1 MKKVLIMVLLS
12 LLIVLSGCS
21 AQDRLSRQ
29 IEFNLGGAQ
38 ISPMDDQSSST
49 NTAKQSG
56 SWSEEPLSGQAASLG
71 SASQGTSQSR
81 ALQMNDNP
89 VQDQSGGQS
98 AVLSYSQYFRSTS
111 NAPSNPITAPTEFD
125 LQEQE
130 PSMLYFG
137 SSQKAVPYS
146 QYQTYALTTG
156 LNSFWIQGT
165 SSWTQYAMVPL
176 GSSLSLIGT
185 SATGGYGYLYD
196 MYPDGTLKTNSYYFY
211 PYNQIGYYADQE
223 GQHLLFFNI
232 DGQPSNIIVIDVAQ
246 YQPQPIPPVY
256 NYALITVS
264 SSWLGGYH
272 VSVDGSYQATEGM
285 TGEPDGVVTV
295 NVPGNQYYTIAVEGN
310 EFSFSDYKYFNA
322 GWAYTLNV

>member
-1 MKKVLIMVLLS
+1 MKKVLIMALLS
-12 LLIVLSGCS
+12 LLIVLSGGFG
-21 AQDRLSRQ
+21 QDTQSKQ
-29 IEFNLGGAQ
+29 IDFNFGGAQ
-38 ISPMDDQSSST
+38 IGPMDDQSSST

-56 SWSEEPLSGQAASLG
+56 SWSEEPLSGQTTSLG
-71 SASQGTSQSR
+71 SAFEGASQNG
-81 ALQMNDNP
+81 AGQMNVNP
-89 VQDQSGGQS
+89 VQNQNGGQS

-137 SSQKAVPYS
+137 SSQKAIPYS

-185 SATGGYGYLYD
+185 SSTGGYGYLYD
-196 MYPDGTLKTNSYYFY
+196 VYPDGTLKMDGYYFY
-211 PYNQIGYYADQE
+211 PYNQIGYYANKE

-232 DGQPSNIIVIDVAQ
+232 DGQPSNIIVIDVEQ

-256 NYALITVS
+256 ALITVS
-264 SSWLGGYH
+264 SSRLRGYD
-272 VSVDGSYQATEGM
+272 VSVDGSHQATEGM
-285 TGEPDGVVTV
+285 SGEPDGMVTFQ
-295 NVPGNQYYTIAVEGN
+295 VPGNQYHTIAVEGN
-310 EFSFSDYKYFNA
+310 LFSFQDYKYFSA
-322 GWAYTLNV
+322 GMAYTLVV

>member
-1 MKKVLIMVLLS
+1 MKEVLIIVLLS

-56 SWSEEPLSGQAASLG
+56 SWSEKPIDGQAASLG
-71 SASQGTSQSR
+71 SASQGTYPSMT
-81 ALQMNDNP
+81 LQMNNNP
-89 VQDQSGGQS
+89 VQNQSVGQS
-98 AVLSYSQYFRSTS
+98 AVLLYSQYFRSTS
-111 NAPSNPITAPTEFD
+111 EAPRNPITAPTKFN

-196 MYPDGTLKTNSYYFY
+196 VYPDGTLKTNSYYFY
-211 PYNQIGYYADQE
+211 PYNQIGFYADQE

-264 SSWLGGYH
+264 SSWLRGYD
-272 VSVDGSYQATEGM
+272 VSVDGSHQATEGM
-285 TGEPDGVVTV
+285 TGEPDGVVSI
-295 NVPGNQYYTIAVEGN
+295 NVPGNQYHTIAVEGDL
-310 EFSFSDYKYFNA
+310 FSFSDYKYFSA
-322 GWAYTLNV
+322 GMAYTLNV